1 MMVDYK
7 IRDWEEPSSKG
18 NLKRLVPFTSEGVNQ
33 KEHSEGI
40 AECIA

>member
-7 IRDWEEPSSKG
+7 IRDWEELLFEG
-18 NLKRLVPFTSEGVNQ
+18 NLKRLGPFTLEGVNQ
-33 KEHSEGI
+33 EEHSEGI